1 MQSCLVPI
9 VVLCKISDILVEKLW
24 DTQIR
29 KEMCPKSKK
38 ENSQ

>member
-9 VVLCKISDILVEKLW
+9 VLLCKISDILVKNYE
-24 DTQIR
+24 TQIR